1 MLTIWAQFVKLMRE
15 MSRRSATST
24 PGREASTERQEGN
37 PTQDTA
43 RRRRLLDAALA
54 TFLRYGFRKTSMEE
68 VARAGQLSRQALYLH
83 FATKEELFGAA
94 VRHFLQTGLE
104 AACLALESE
113 LPLEA
118 QLSGAFDAWVGRYV
132 GLLGG
137 DVSDLHQASLELVGP
152 LIQEHE
158 ERFVERVARTLR
170 SSGLPAAYRAA
181 GISARQLAETLNA
194 TARGL
199 KHDAASRSEF
209 GERFAIAVRALCLP
223 LRERT

>member
-1 MLTIWAQFVKLMRE
+1 
-15 MSRRSATST
+15 MSKRNATSA
-24 PGREASTERQEGN
+24 PGRDAPAERREGG
-37 PTQDTA
+37 PAPEDA

-104 AACLALESE
+104 GASLALESE
-113 LPLEA
+113 SLPLEA
-118 QLSGAFDAWVGRYV
+118 QLNGAFDAWVGRYV

-158 ERFVERVARTLR
+158 ERFVERVTRAIR

-181 GISARQLAETLNA
+181 GISARQLAETLAA

-199 KHDAASRSEF
+199 KHDAASRAEF

-223 LRERT
+223 LRERS